1 MSRPP
6 EQVKQGPF
14 KYSSEREEQVGRC
27 RDSESKATERLL
39 KKELAAQR
47 HPRIIHRDWN
57 HGRHSYILRL
67 RQKLRCH
74 QNQACTILRR
84 GADIISL
91 CYCQRVRVRG

>member
-6 EQVKQGPF
+6 EQVKQGTF
-14 KYSSEREEQVGRC
+14 ECSSEREEQVERC

-47 HPRIIHRDWN
+47 PPRIIRLDWN
-57 HGRHSYILRL
+57 HGRHSYVLRL

-84 GADIISL
+84 GADITSW
-91 CYCQRVRVRG
+91 CYCQRVRVTG